1 VRIAGGTLTVSSI
14 YLWYRDDFGAGDGAV
29 VDHLKRYAAPA
40 LAAALARFRAPDRYA
55 YDWGL
60 IDLK

>member
-1 VRIAGGTLTVSSI
+1 
-14 YLWYRDDFGAGDGAV
+14 V

-40 LAAALARFRAPDRYA
+40 LQAELARFRAPDHYA
-55 YDWGL
+55 YDWDL